1 MTTLFM
7 KTMKMN
13 NDKDTEDPE
22 SYKPYGFN
30 PVYFFE
36 NSLMLAQP
44 NNEKMSN
51 FAKPSIQQQ

>member
-1 MTTLFM
+1 M

-44 NNEKMSN
+44 NNEKMLN